1 MRKFKL
7 KSGSRISGVDPDA
20 VGAELERIDSK
31 YGEITPDVVVSEA
44 RPKRSP
50 LHPAFEWDDG
60 KAASEFRLWQA
71 RSLVRSIQVVIDD
84 AEPVPAF
91 YHVEISES
99 PNGAYRPSEI
109 VVRNPDMLASAI
121 QGLRQKLAMAA
132 NAVELV
138 ERQVA
143 ELAPRKAKKVRR
155 VRETIQSASRMAAAM

>member
-1 MRKFKL
+1 MQWRPFR
-7 KSGSRISGVDPDA
+7 SRLRHHDIGRNLA
-20 VGAELERIDSK
+20 VLR
-31 YGEITPDVVVSEA
+31 VN
-44 RPKRSP
+44 
-50 LHPAFEWDDG
+50 
-60 KAASEFRLWQA
+60 
-71 RSLVRSIQVVIDD
+71 VIDD